1 MKTRI
6 THKLVLLID
15 DLIQIK
21 NDEIWESTTT
31 PEQEKELSEII
42 NSLDQLW
49 FTYRNQVINK

>member
-49 FTYRNQVINK
+49 FSYRNQVITK